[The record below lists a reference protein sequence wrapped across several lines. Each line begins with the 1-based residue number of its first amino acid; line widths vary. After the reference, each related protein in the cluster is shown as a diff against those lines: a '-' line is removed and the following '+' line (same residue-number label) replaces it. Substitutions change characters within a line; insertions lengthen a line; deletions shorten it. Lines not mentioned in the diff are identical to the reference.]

1 MFKKVFI
8 DLCNDRNESPS
19 AVCKKIGLSNAA
31 FSCWDDNSVP
41 RRATL
46 QKLAN
51 YFGVTVDYLLGDD
64 ATHARVNTNEKK
76 PADDGEL
83 SEAESALLDLF
94 RSVDE
99 DHQALV
105 LQMIQAALNAKGLL

>member
-51 YFGVTVDYLLGDD
+51 YFGVTVDYLLGNDD
-64 ATHARVNTNEKK
+64 THARVNTNEKK
-76 PADDGEL
+76 PADVGEL
-83 SEAESALLDLF
+83 SKAERALIKLF

-99 DHQALV
+99 DNQEFLV
-105 LQMIQAALNAKGLL
+105 QTIQAVLSAKGLL

>member
-1 MFKKVFI
+1 MFWKNFLI
-8 DLCNDRNESPS
+8 LCNERGISPT
-19 AVCKKIGLSNAA
+19 AVVVELGLSRG
-31 FSCWDDNSVP
+31 SVTSWKEGKMP
-41 RRATL
+41 YQRTL

-51 YFGVTVDYLLGDD
+51 YFGVTVDYLLGND

-83 SEAESALLDLF
+83 SEAEGALLDLF

-105 LQMIQAALNAKGLL
+105 LQMIRAALNK

>member
-1 MFKKVFI
+1 MFKENFTKI
-8 DLCNDRNESPS
+8 CAERGTSPT
-19 AVCKKIGLSNAA
+19 AVCVSIGLS
-31 FSCWDDNSVP
+31 SSVYSQWTETSMP
-41 RRATL
+41 RRTTL
-46 QKLAN
+46 LKLADAL
-51 YFGVTVDYLLGDD
+51 GVTVDYLLGND